1 MLLVGSMYSQPPRLV
16 APSCEIRRRVLL
28 VPLCCAC
35 ALPAVQLSKVED
47 NWYPGKILMGKQ
59 RHEGKVGESSYVCFI
74 S

>member
-1 MLLVGSMYSQPPRLV
+1 M
-16 APSCEIRRRVLL
+16 
-28 VPLCCAC
+28 PLCCAC